1 MNVGVRL
8 EPENGPSRLVV
19 AQARTDAAGIARFA
33 PIDAERVR
41 VRGDRDHDARASVV
55 PDSTT
60 EVELV
65 LATGATVSGRVM
77 DPSGRAVSNAQI
89 WIEQDIY
96 RWVALAECD
105 STGRYRIEHVPSMYP
120 LIATARDW
128 APSDTFLIPDSRVV
142 DVQHDFTLGGPGTSV
157 VGQVLEGDDH
167 RVPDAFV
174 VIEFERFGHWYTTTD
189 GEGRFVHHGAPPGPA
204 RLRVSS
210 RNFAPASTNINV
222 TFEERNEHIV
232 RLEPGAELI
241 GVVTVAGVPFEN
253 ARVMIPEDARSFE
266 RWGEARTDAQGRYRI
281 SGLPPGSHFVH
292 AVPSLEWS
300 KGDGASRRDR
310 FAREAVELVAGRTVI
325 WNAELKRN
333 E

>member
-1 MNVGVRL
+1 
-8 EPENGPSRLVV
+8 
-19 AQARTDAAGIARFA
+19 
-33 PIDAERVR
+33 
-41 VRGDRDHDARASVV
+41 
-55 PDSTT
+55 
-60 EVELV
+60 
-65 LATGATVSGRVM
+65 
-77 DPSGRAVSNAQI
+77 
-89 WIEQDIY
+89 
-96 RWVALAECD
+96 
-105 STGRYRIEHVPSMYP
+105 MYP

-128 APSDTFLIPDSRVV
+128 APSDTFSIPDSRLVEA
-142 DVQHDFTLGGPGTSV
+142 QHDFTLGGRGAGV
-157 VGQVLEGDDH
+157 VGRVLEGDDH
-167 RVPDAFV
+167 PVAGALV
-174 VIEFERFGHWYTTTD
+174 VIELEQFGHWYTTTD

-210 RNFAPASTNINV
+210 RNFAPASTNITV
-222 TFEERNEHIV
+222 TLEERNEHIV
-232 RLEPGAELI
+232 RLEPGAELS

-300 KGDGASRRDR
+300 KENGASRRDR

-325 WNAELKRN
+325 WNAELKRD